1 MAAPQP
7 SPKVVDPTEAND
19 YEIAVD
25 VPGGEMMILF
35 KNDTGVL
42 STHVMSSHEA
52 YTFAQRMLRGY
63 DRIEGL

>member
-1 MAAPQP
+1 MSTPQP
-7 SPKVVDPTEAND
+7 GPTPVDPVEATD

-35 KNDTGVL
+35 KNNIGVL

-52 YTFAQRMLRGY
+52 YTFAHRMLRGY